1 MNGGSLASS
10 RRSRFA
16 LQRQLLLLF
25 LGMGLRAA
33 DSVPS
38 PSDLPPARYVIGLS
52 PDLDRGV
59 KDDVFRKIAG
69 FVLEGMPV
77 GSSLGIFDAYEL
89 RTVTTLTIPNAK
101 AFHSG
106 RTRINQF
113 REELSLLK
121 RFLAAEP
128 SETNRWERPP
138 AGSIRLPQFLD
149 FIADAP
155 ATPGSP
161 LVILMVGSPLYVD
174 PREPSCSMA
183 EGYFPSDGHLR
194 ASRDRTVFGV
204 RDGNRTMSQAALL
217 LGYFGDPWISEV
229 HRERVQRFWSLYA
242 AGRGCPLEV
251 FSADLPTVFAALLR
265 GGAGSE
271 ASSSRFRMDSS
282 ATKVEM
288 IRITRDMGDAQWITR
303 ETLSGNP
310 PPPPVSPI
318 GPMKIGIRWTGDIDL
333 DLYAASK
340 SGAETLF
347 FEHPRSPEG
356 YYFKDHRS
364 SPERE
369 YEFIEFESPVDARR
383 VNARINFFEGS
394 RDRGPVGEVRIEF
407 EGRIYA
413 APFALTAHRGNQGR
427 EGRSQTPCWFDIDVP
442 SILGLRDPRRA
453 AAE

>member
-1 MNGGSLASS
+1 MNGLLLASS
-10 RRSRFA
+10 SRSWVA
-16 LQRQLLLLF
+16 LLLLT
-25 LGMGLRAA
+25 LGMGLPAS
-33 DSVPS
+33 DPVPS
-38 PSDLPPARYVIGLS
+38 PGDLPPARYVIGLS
-52 PDLDRGV
+52 PYLERGV
-59 KDDVFRKIAG
+59 KDEVFRKIAG

-77 GSSLGIFDAYEL
+77 GSSLGIFDAHEL
-89 RTVTTLTIPNAK
+89 RTVATLTIPNAK
-101 AFHSG
+101 AFRSG

-121 RFLAAEP
+121 RFLATQP
-128 SETNRWERPP
+128 SETNQWERPT

-155 ATPGSP
+155 AEPAAP
-161 LVILMVGSPLYVD
+161 LVILVLGSPLYVD
-174 PREPSCSMA
+174 PREPSCSML

-194 ASRDRTVFGV
+194 ASRDHSVFGV
-204 RDGNRTMSQAALL
+204 REGSRKMTQATLL
-217 LGYFGDPWISEV
+217 MGYFGDPWISEV
-229 HRERVQRFWSLYA
+229 HRERVQRFWSLYG

-265 GGAGSE
+265 RGAVSE
-271 ASSSRFRMDSS
+271 AGASRFQMDSS

-288 IRITRDMGDAQWITR
+288 IRITQDMGVAHWITR
-303 ETLSGNP
+303 EILPGNSP
-310 PPPPVSPI
+310 PPPRSPV

-340 SGAETLF
+340 PGAETLF
-347 FEHPRSPEG
+347 FEHPRTPEG

-369 YEFIEFESPVDARR
+369 YEFIEFESPVDTRR
-383 VNARINFFEGS
+383 VNARINFFAGS

-413 APFALTAHRGNQGR
+413 APFTLTAHRGNQGR
-427 EGRSQTPCWFDIDVP
+427 EGRSQSPYWFDINVP
-442 SILGLRDPRRA
+442 SILGWRDDRRA
-453 AAE
+453 MAE